1 MSPKSRL
8 RRCTLS
14 QVRRSFPVYAPL
26 VAPLVII
33 ITIHKMLK
41 YNISRM
47 ISLAK
52 QSSIMRSRNLQLTT
66 TLQTASVYLSR
77 TTRMYQKQCGKSIP
91 VTSGGKVPLLDAQKS
106 TFPLFDGHV
115 PLFWDSQIAFFIRFS
130 ASNLGMSHCLTEMP
144 LVLIGWHLCE
154 RNRTVGTSS
163 IKGTP
168 IASIQGQ

>member
-14 QVRRSFPVYAPL
+14 QVRRSFPLYAPL

-52 QSSIMRSRNLQLTT
+52 QSSIVRSRNLQLTT

-91 VTSGGKVPLLDAQKS
+91 VNRPTSGGKVPLLDAQKS

-115 PLFWDSQIAFFIRFS
+115 PLFWGLPFICFS

-144 LVLIGWHLCE
+144 TFSWL
-154 RNRTVGTSS
+154 SS
-163 IKGTP
+163 LDRLTP
-168 IASIQGQ
+168 M